1 MSTLTANLLKKM
13 LATAEGNHRELEK
26 AVELH
31 PSETED
37 QLLNIRSL
45 LLSFSSHCEAL
56 RSALR
61 EFE

>member
-1 MSTLTANLLKKM
+1 MSTLTATLLKKM
-13 LATAEGNHRELEK
+13 LATAEGDRKELEK

-31 PSETED
+31 PTETED
-37 QLLNIRSL
+37 QLLNLRSL
-45 LLSFSSHCEAL
+45 LRSFSKHCEAL